1 MRDPDPAAV
10 WLEEQAECYA
20 AQLANPDVAA
30 LLPAAPAYLAY
41 PGAEQ
46 SQHLRLTR
54 STVPVTGGVAHV
66 AVDGPLPDGLAAAL
80 DDLARTVQRNHS
92 GEATP

>member
-1 MRDPDPAAV
+1 MTAADMTPAE
-10 WLEEQAECYA
+10 WLEQQAADLAGRLAVEGGA
-20 AQLANPDVAA
+20 ASTV
-30 LLPAAPAYLAY
+30 PAYLAY

-46 SQHLRLTR
+46 PQPLRLTR
-54 STVPVTGGVAHV
+54 STVPVTGGVAH
-66 AVDGPLPDGLAAAL
+66 AAL